1 MIVYLL
7 MITTIL
13 LVPDYIIWNQYLSH
27 TPLFWQVTALLPTL
41 IVITTLII
49 ALTRLRGADKGML
62 LFFCSFLLI
71 AVPKMVFAIV
81 AWPLGWPCGLVAAL
95 LTVAIVTFGFIK
107 GWRTLVVKE
116 VRYHSPDL
124 PTAFDG
130 YRILQISDLHIGT
143 FSTHPDFV
151 SEVVQKA
158 CQLHPDLIVFTG
170 DLVNVHPREAEPFL
184 PTLSAL
190 QAKDGIYS
198 ILGNHDYVDLS
209 QLMRYEQDLGWQILK
224 NEHRL
229 IRRGD
234 DTIALIGV
242 EHVGK
247 PPFGT
252 RGRLLDAVKGLPQGM
267 FKVLL
272 SHDPTHWRMEVLDKT
287 DVQLTLSGHTH
298 AGQIKIGPISPAQG
312 VYKEWHG
319 AYTDHGRML
328 YVSAGIAGRLP
339 FRLFAW
345 PEINLITLGIDK

>member
-1 MIVYLL
+1 MIGYLL

-13 LVPDYIIWNQYLSH
+13 LVPDLIIWNLYVSH
-27 TPLFWQVTALLPTL
+27 APLFWQVMAFLPTFFVAIAL
-41 IVITTLII
+41 VI
-49 ALTRLRGADKGML
+49 ALTRVIGVGRGML
-62 LFFCSFLLI
+62 LFFCSFLLLAI
-71 AVPKMVFAIV
+71 PKMVFALV

-95 LTVAIVTFGFIK
+95 LTAATVAFGFIK

-116 VRYHSPDL
+116 VCYHSPDL
-124 PTAFDG
+124 PEAFDG

-151 SEVVQKA
+151 TEVVQTA
-158 CQLHPDLIVFTG
+158 CHLHPDLIVFTG
-170 DLVNVHPREAEPFL
+170 DLVNVLPQEAEPFL
-184 PTLSAL
+184 PTLSKL
-190 QAKDGIYS
+190 QAKDGVYS
-198 ILGNHDYVDLS
+198 ILGNHDYEKLS
-209 QLMRYEQDLGWQILK
+209 LLMQYERDLGWKILK
-224 NEHRL
+224 NEHSL
-229 IRRGD
+229 ISRGD
-234 DTIALIGV
+234 DTIAIIGV

-247 PPFGT
+247 PPFGS
-252 RGRLLDAVKGLPQGM
+252 RGRLMDAVKGLPDGM

-272 SHDPTHWRMEVLDKT
+272 SHDPNHWRMEVLDKT
-287 DVQLTLSGHTH
+287 DIQLTLSGHTH

-345 PEINLITLGIDK
+345 PEINVIKLMN